1 MQKIIESFKFIILI
15 PPVKRSNIMMIIRK
29 RYFVT
34 ITVAVLFFSMPSI
47 SYQQLPFLENEQGVE
62 CISYEAA
69 ENTITIDCDYA
80 SFGDLIST
88 IYNRSVLEKLKDG
101 EYLLKANLR

>member
-1 MQKIIESFKFIILI
+1 
-15 PPVKRSNIMMIIRK
+15 MMIIRK

-34 ITVAVLFFSMPSI
+34 ITVAVLFFSMAGI
-47 SYQQLPFLENEQGVE
+47 SYQQLPFFENEQGVE
-62 CISYEAA
+62 CIYHEAA

-88 IYNRSVLEKLKDG
+88 RCTE
-101 EYLLKANLR
+101 